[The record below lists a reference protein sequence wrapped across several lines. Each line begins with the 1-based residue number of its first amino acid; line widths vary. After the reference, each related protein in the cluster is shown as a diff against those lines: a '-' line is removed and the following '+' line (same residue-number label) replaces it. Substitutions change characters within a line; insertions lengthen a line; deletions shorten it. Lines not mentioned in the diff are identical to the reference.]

1 MVLCLGGMT
10 LAKINPHNQELI
22 RFPKSNFFNLFK
34 NKYISQ
40 FKIMAVISNSYL
52 LAAFLKMLGG
62 KVLLSLPA
70 VTKFYHFK
78 RTAIQ

>member
-1 MVLCLGGMT
+1 MT
-10 LAKINPHNQELI
+10 LAEINPHNQELI
-22 RFPKSNFFNLFK
+22 RFPISIFFNLFK
-34 NKYISQ
+34 NKYISY

-70 VTKFYHFK
+70 ATKNYHFK
-78 RTAIQ
+78 RIAIQ